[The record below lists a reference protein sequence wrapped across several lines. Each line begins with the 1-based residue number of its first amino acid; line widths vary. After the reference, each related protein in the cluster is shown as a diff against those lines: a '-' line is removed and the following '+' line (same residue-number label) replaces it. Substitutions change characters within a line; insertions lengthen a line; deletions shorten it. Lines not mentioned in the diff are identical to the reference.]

1 MSIVLLGYLKSYMVN
16 SPKIKAGD
24 SDLHTNWI
32 LLFLLDYGDLDL
44 LLVSLFAFTQGNP
57 EPDPVICSACAAHL
71 TQAPLHRVIVLRP
84 RSDASRHIRVSHYNS
99 TYCRRCEQVQVRFTI
114 VFLT

>member
-1 MSIVLLGYLKSYMVN
+1 MSIVLLGYLKSYTVN

-57 EPDPVICSACAAHL
+57 EPDPVICSSVCSPPDPGPSS
-71 TQAPLHRVIVLRP
+71 QGHRSP
-84 RSDASRHIRVSHYNS
+84 PS
-99 TYCRRCEQVQVRFTI
+99 Q
-114 VFLT
+114 